1 MVIYKCARQCVIH
14 ETWMLYSKQARME
27 YKSFLLYWH
36 ETPNFK
42 YASCDINMKRKIYM
56 WNNDMRYETLKVKHE
71 YKVNI

>member
-42 YASCDINMKRKIYM
+42 YITYDVNMKHENYMWKITWNMQKWKSNMKR
-56 WNNDMRYETLKVKHE
+56 
-71 YKVNI
+71 